1 MKPAAFL
8 FDLDGTLMDTERAWT
23 VAIVD
28 WLADRGQKAAYD
40 DVLKLVYGRSW
51 PDIAAALHAAYPGL
65 GNSSPTEDAKTLR
78 PYNRALTENPESQV
92 IPGAVAFLR
101 KVAKFAP
108 CVIVSGS
115 PHADVVK
122 AASTCGVS
130 GLVRFVLGAEDYARG
145 KPAPDGFLKA
155 ATMLDVD
162 ASECVVV
169 EDSTA
174 GVAAGRA
181 AGMHII
187 GVDRQSSC
195 QQDFSGC
202 DWLVHDLSELDV
214 KVEFGEDVGLK
225 DQAKRHARTLIDR
238 IVLRGP
244 K

>member
-1 MKPAAFL
+1 
-8 FDLDGTLMDTERAWT
+8 
-23 VAIVD
+23 
-28 WLADRGQKAAYD
+28 
-40 DVLKLVYGRSW
+40 
-51 PDIAAALHAAYPGL
+51 
-65 GNSSPTEDAKTLR
+65 
-78 PYNRALTENPESQV
+78 
-92 IPGAVAFLR
+92 
-101 KVAKFAP
+101 
-108 CVIVSGS
+108 
-115 PHADVVK
+115 
-122 AASTCGVS
+122 
-130 GLVRFVLGAEDYARG
+130 
-145 KPAPDGFLKA
+145 
-155 ATMLDVD
+155 MLDVD

-214 KVEFGEDVGLK
+214 QTEFGEDVGLK
-225 DQAKRHARTLIDR
+225 DQAKTKARSLIDR